1 MYEDYLR
8 TLLRLQVAVKQE
20 QPALAEEKSPLD
32 GKVSY
37 SSPEQALEQT
47 GVAAARQHGARRRR
61 AARRPRPRRSPR
73 PAKPQTY
80 VKDKDDPFANVGRND
95 PCPCG
100 SGLKYKKCHGRGS
113 VGRTWQTE
121 RKRPGADGRSA
132 SRRRARLPAHRRQAA
147 ELAKLDEE
155 IAAARVLGRRGACAE
170 RVEAGLR
177 ACATPSRVRRGRRA
191 AWTMRARRSSLA
203 AEDEA
208 FAAEA
213 DDALARLDELLDALE
228 ITSWFSERFD
238 GGDAILTVNPGSGG
252 LEAQDWTDMLYRMYM
267 RYAEKKDWKVTILDV
282 VPGEGIGLDKATIQ
296 IEGRNAFG
304 MLKSENG
311 VHRLVRISP
320 TDDKKRRHTTFAGV
334 EVLPV
339 LPDDIEVDLNPAD
352 VRVDV
357 YRSSGPGGQCVN
369 TTDSAVRLTHIP
381 TNIVVTCQNEKSQLQ
396 NKEAAFRVL
405 KAKLYER
412 EEQKRARGAGRA
424 ARRPHGQH
432 VRQPDPQLRA
442 VPLPDGEGR
451 AQRRRDRQRRR
462 RARRRLGRVRDRLPP
477 LEGVSDVDTPAGG
490 ACLSEP
496 RGSQGIR
503 PLSSPPEPSATCT
516 TAATCCYT

>member
-1 MYEDYLR
+1 MADRDEKDLEKVAQRVEAAHGYLHI
-8 TLLRLQVAVKQE
+8 
-20 QPALAEEKSPLD
+20 D
-32 GKVSY
+32 
-37 SSPEQALEQT
+37 
-47 GVAAARQHGARRRR
+47 
-61 AARRPRPRRSPR
+61 
-73 PAKPQTY
+73 
-80 VKDKDDPFANVGRND
+80 
-95 PCPCG
+95 
-100 SGLKYKKCHGRGS
+100 
-113 VGRTWQTE
+113 E
-121 RKRPGADGRSA
+121 R
-132 SRRRARLPAHRRQAA
+132 AA

-155 IAAARVLGRRGACAE
+155 IAQPGFWDDASHAQSVSKQASVLRDTIAEYDEAAALLDDA
-170 RVEAGLR
+170 
-177 ACATPSRVRRGRRA
+177 RA
-191 AWTMRARRSSLA
+191 AFDLA
-203 AEDEA
+203 SEDEL
-208 FAAEA
+208 FAEEA
-213 DDALARLDELLDALE
+213 SAALDKLDELLDALE
-228 ITSWFSERFD
+228 ISSWFSERFD

-252 LEAQDWTDMLYRMYM
+252 LEAQDWTDMLYRMYV
-267 RYAEKKDWKVTILDV
+267 RYAEKKDWKVTVLDV

-412 EEQKRARGAGRA
+412 EEQKRQEELAELRGDRMDNTFGSQIRNYVLY
-424 ARRPHGQH
+424 PYQMVKD
-432 VRQPDPQLRA
+432 VRSGIETGNVDA
-442 VPLPDGEGR
+442 VLDGELDEFVIGYHR
-451 AQRRRDRQRRR
+451 W
-462 RARRRLGRVRDRLPP
+462 RV
-477 LEGVSDVDTPAGG
+477 
-490 ACLSEP
+490 
-496 RGSQGIR
+496 SQ
-503 PLSSPPEPSATCT
+503 
-516 TAATCCYT
+516 